1 MNDIRKLL
9 ESHTRWQKE
18 RAGLSWE
25 EKIRIVEGIRE
36 SVVQLRSLRK
46 RAPDPPAKNT

>member
-25 EKIRIVEGIRE
+25 ETIRIVEGIRE
-36 SVVQLRSLRK
+36 SVIQLRSLRK
-46 RAPDPPAKNT
+46 KAPGPPAKNT